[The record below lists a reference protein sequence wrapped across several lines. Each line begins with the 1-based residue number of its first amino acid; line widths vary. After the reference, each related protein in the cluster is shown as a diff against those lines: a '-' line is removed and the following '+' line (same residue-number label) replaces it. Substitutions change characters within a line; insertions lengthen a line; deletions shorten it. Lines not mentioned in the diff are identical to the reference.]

1 MINFNKKD
9 AVADA
14 IARILQQEEAE
25 CVTKPEAKNIAKK
38 EVKGHEKSMHHKEE
52 IDVNDRTEDMIGGR
66 VKTKRKDDVG
76 PGTDGKST
84 KVRFHAGPKN
94 EEYETKELTKGKPPA
109 TVKTAKPQP
118 EKMEDKEAKRER
130 KMLGMK
136 ESISLKMFKEKYEES
151 SIYDDLI
158 NEVLSKDAS
167 AGAWIHDFVHSD
179 NPKFAGK
186 SKEERKKQALAAYY
200 AKQKNEEVE
209 QIDEKVISS
218 ELQTIQGNH
227 VVNSQT
233 HTHPDAKHGVSS
245 DTLVHKGTIS
255 SKGGSNKK
263 KFEIHNHPNHG
274 LVFKTNHTD
283 DEKQSIKKHLIYNKM
298 AGKGT
303 AIHEEVEQI
312 EEKVL
317 ETSFQ
322 TLHGEH
328 SVNSQTHT
336 HPDAKH
342 GVSID
347 TLVHK
352 GNIKKKGGARKKFEV
367 HNHVNRG
374 LIFMTHHS
382 DDEKKAIK
390 DHLVKNKMAFKSTS
404 ISEEVE
410 QIEEGLG
417 HWAIKQM
424 ARLAN
429 KNDLEWHHVNVAQKE
444 IDNKLKNHPQAA
456 TILNKHKKMAKDAQY
471 HKKSDDEA
479 RQHFADNMQTLHN
492 DIKSTH
498 SVKEETFEEGWDDMV
513 KSAKDSVKSGPKPS
527 GGSGVKKGSRYGG
540 GKQADKPEHDDEK
553 PVKEAK
559 DPNMDA
565 GVGSGPNFTKNE
577 SKPMTVAKN
586 LAKKSM
592 ARMKSE
598 MLGKAPGNN

>member
-9 AVADA
+9 AVADS

-118 EKMEDKEAKRER
+118 EKMEDTAYSEKFACPN
-130 KMLGMK
+130 
-136 ESISLKMFKEKYEES
+136 SLKMFKEKYEES

-200 AKQKNEEVE
+200 AKQKNEEAVE
-209 QIDEKVISS
+209 E
-218 ELQTIQGNH
+218 G
-227 VVNSQT
+227 VV
-233 HTHPDAKHGVSS
+233 
-245 DTLVHKGTIS
+245 DTLKKGM
-255 SKGGSNKK
+255 KAVGKALGG
-263 KFEIHNHPNHG
+263 P
-274 LVFKTNHTD
+274 D
-283 DEKQSIKKHLIYNKM
+283 DEGHRKDLQRKM
-298 AGKGT
+298 GVPQTGKP
-303 AIHEEVEQI
+303 A
-312 EEKVL
+312 
-317 ETSFQ
+317 
-322 TLHGEH
+322 
-328 SVNSQTHT
+328 
-336 HPDAKH
+336 
-342 GVSID
+342 
-347 TLVHK
+347 
-352 GNIKKKGGARKKFEV
+352 
-367 HNHVNRG
+367 
-374 LIFMTHHS
+374 
-382 DDEKKAIK
+382 
-390 DHLVKNKMAFKSTS
+390 
-404 ISEEVE
+404 
-410 QIEEGLG
+410 
-417 HWAIKQM
+417 
-424 ARLAN
+424 
-429 KNDLEWHHVNVAQKE
+429 
-444 IDNKLKNHPQAA
+444 
-456 TILNKHKKMAKDAQY
+456 MAKKNEQ
-471 HKKSDDEA
+471 
-479 RQHFADNMQTLHN
+479 
-492 DIKSTH
+492 
-498 SVKEETFEEGWDDMV
+498 VEEGWDDMV

-553 PVKEAK
+553 PVKESK

-565 GVGSGPNFTKNE
+565 GCGSQPDFATSD

>member
-84 KVRFHAGPKN
+84 KARFHAGPKN

-200 AKQKNEEVE
+200 AKQKNEEAVE
-209 QIDEKVISS
+209 E
-218 ELQTIQGNH
+218 G
-227 VVNSQT
+227 VV
-233 HTHPDAKHGVSS
+233 
-245 DTLVHKGTIS
+245 DTLKKGI
-255 SKGGSNKK
+255 KAVGKALGG
-263 KFEIHNHPNHG
+263 P
-274 LVFKTNHTD
+274 D
-283 DEKQSIKKHLIYNKM
+283 DEGHRKDLQRKMGVPQTGKPAMAKKN
-298 AGKGT
+298 
-303 AIHEEVEQI
+303 EEVEQI

-317 ETSFQ
+317 ETLFQ
-322 TLHGEH
+322 TVHGEH

-336 HPDAKH
+336 HPDDKYYNTN
-342 GVSID
+342 
-347 TLVHK
+347 TLIHR
-352 GNIKKKGGARKKFEV
+352 GNIKKEGGARKKFEV
-367 HNHVNRG
+367 HSHINRG
-374 LIFMTHHS
+374 LTFMTHHS

-390 DHLVKNKMAFKSTS
+390 DHLVKNKMAHKSTP

-424 ARLAN
+424 VRLTN

-456 TILNKHKKMAKDAQY
+456 RILNKHKKMAKDAQY

-498 SVKEETFEEGWDDMV
+498 SVKEETVEEGWDDMV
-513 KSAKDSVKSGPKPS
+513 KAAQDKVKSGPKPS

-565 GVGSGPNFTKNE
+565 GCGSAPNFATSD

-592 ARMKSE
+592 KRLKSE